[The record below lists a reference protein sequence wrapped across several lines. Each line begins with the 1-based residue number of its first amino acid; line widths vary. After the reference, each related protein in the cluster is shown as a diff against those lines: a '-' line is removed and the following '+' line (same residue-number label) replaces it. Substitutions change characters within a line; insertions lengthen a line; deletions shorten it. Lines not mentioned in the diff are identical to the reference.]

1 MRNTA
6 TDLTEGTPWK
16 IIMRFSIPLFFTFL
30 LQQFYNMVD
39 TIVVGQFLG
48 KDALA
53 GVGSTGAINFMIIGF
68 CMGLANGFVIP
79 VAQRYGAKD
88 YKDMRRFVA
97 NSIWLT
103 AFFAAIMSITVCI
116 LCRSVLIAMKTP
128 ADILDLAYDYIFII
142 FAGIPITLAYNLLTG
157 IIRSL
162 GDSKSPLIFLLMA
175 AVANIGFDILSVTV
189 LKLGVRGPAFAT
201 LLAQAFSVVLSL
213 WCIKTKFP
221 ILKMEPGEWKL
232 HGKHIGILCKMGIP
246 MGLQYSIT
254 AIGSIVLQSA
264 VNGLG
269 SRYVASVAAGT
280 KLFQVICCPF
290 DAMGATMATYC
301 GQNVGA
307 IKLDRLGQGLRACS
321 LLGLG
326 YALLSFASIFFF
338 APQMAL
344 LFLNPGEEALIGYT
358 AQYITTLGAFFFPLA
373 LVNILRFSIQ
383 GMGFSN
389 LAILAG
395 VMEMFARMGVA
406 TLLVPAIGYTGACF
420 ASPAA
425 WICADLF
432 LIPASCWSI
441 AHLRRVYGQPGERSG
456 SPAP

>member
-1 MRNTA
+1 MRNAA

-68 CMGLANGFVIP
+68 CMGLVIP

-103 AFFAAIMSITVCI
+103 VFFAAIMSITVCI

-201 LLAQAFSVVLSL
+201 LLAQAFSVVLSNTSVSSVK
-213 WCIKTKFP
+213 WVFR
-221 ILKMEPGEWKL
+221 WDF
-232 HGKHIGILCKMGIP
+232 
-246 MGLQYSIT
+246 SIR
-254 AIGSIVLQSA
+254 SQRSA
-264 VNGLG
+264 VSCFRPVSIHLVRQPLPRFRRHR
-269 SRYVASVAAGT
+269 SFRCSWRVRLMRSVRPWQLT
-280 KLFQVICCPF
+280 P
-290 DAMGATMATYC
+290 DRMS
-301 GQNVGA
+301 GQ
-307 IKLDRLGQGLRACS
+307 
-321 LLGLG
+321 
-326 YALLSFASIFFF
+326 
-338 APQMAL
+338 
-344 LFLNPGEEALIGYT
+344 
-358 AQYITTLGAFFFPLA
+358 
-373 LVNILRFSIQ
+373 
-383 GMGFSN
+383 
-389 LAILAG
+389 
-395 VMEMFARMGVA
+395 ARSSVS
-406 TLLVPAIGYTGACF
+406 VR
-420 ASPAA
+420 
-425 WICADLF
+425 D
-432 LIPASCWSI
+432 
-441 AHLRRVYGQPGERSG
+441 
-456 SPAP
+456 

>member
-1 MRNTA
+1 MRNAA

-103 AFFAAIMSITVCI
+103 VFFAAIMSITVCI

-162 GDSKSPLIFLLMA
+162 GDSKSPLIFLLICAALVLGMSVFFRVAKVEVVGNSIYTAEEVVEASGIGTGDNLFFINRFSAASRIFSKLPYVDKAKVTRALPNRVTITIQESSAMA
-175 AVANIGFDILSVTV
+175 YVQADDGYWVVDQNCKLLKSVTESELTGLARVDGITPVEPKVGEV
-189 LKLGVRGPAFAT
+189 LKAGEADAPKVTYLAAILGQLLTRDMASKVTVIDLSDASNPGFTYDGRFTVRLGANEN
-201 LLAQAFSVVLSL
+201 VEY
-213 WCIKTKFP
+213 KFG
-221 ILKMEPGEWKL
+221 M
-232 HGKHIGILCKMGIP
+232 
-246 MGLQYSIT
+246 
-254 AIGSIVLQSA
+254 LQSA
-264 VNGLG
+264 VSQLTG
-269 SRYVASVAAGT
+269 SDTGT
-280 KLFQVICCPF
+280 IDLSIDK
-290 DAMGATMATYC
+290 
-301 GQNVGA
+301 
-307 IKLDRLGQGLRACS
+307 RAHFS
-321 LLGLG
+321 
-326 YALLSFASIFFF
+326 
-338 APQMAL
+338 
-344 LFLNPGEEALIGYT
+344 PG
-358 AQYITTLGAFFFPLA
+358 
-373 LVNILRFSIQ
+373 
-383 GMGFSN
+383 
-389 LAILAG
+389 
-395 VMEMFARMGVA
+395 
-406 TLLVPAIGYTGACF
+406 
-420 ASPAA
+420 
-425 WICADLF
+425 
-432 LIPASCWSI
+432 
-441 AHLRRVYGQPGERSG
+441 
-456 SPAP
+456 

>member
-1 MRNTA
+1 MRNAA

-103 AFFAAIMSITVCI
+103 VFFAAIMSITVCI

-162 GDSKSPLIFLLMA
+162 GDSKSPLIFLLICAALVLGMSVFFRVAKIEVVGNSIYTAEEVVEASGIGTGDNLFFINRFSAASRIFSKLPYVDKAKVTRALPNRVTITIQESSAMA
-175 AVANIGFDILSVTV
+175 YVQADGGYWVLDQNCKLLKSVTESELTGLARVDGITPVEPKVGEV
-189 LKLGVRGPAFAT
+189 LNAGEADAPKVTYLAAILGQLLTRDMASKVTVIDLSDASNPGFTYDGRFTVRLGANEN
-201 LLAQAFSVVLSL
+201 VEY
-213 WCIKTKFP
+213 KFG
-221 ILKMEPGEWKL
+221 M
-232 HGKHIGILCKMGIP
+232 
-246 MGLQYSIT
+246 
-254 AIGSIVLQSA
+254 LQSA
-264 VNGLG
+264 VSQLT
-269 SRYVASVAAGT
+269 ASDAGT
-280 KLFQVICCPF
+280 IDLSIDK
-290 DAMGATMATYC
+290 
-301 GQNVGA
+301 
-307 IKLDRLGQGLRACS
+307 RAHFS
-321 LLGLG
+321 
-326 YALLSFASIFFF
+326 
-338 APQMAL
+338 
-344 LFLNPGEEALIGYT
+344 PG
-358 AQYITTLGAFFFPLA
+358 
-373 LVNILRFSIQ
+373 
-383 GMGFSN
+383 
-389 LAILAG
+389 
-395 VMEMFARMGVA
+395 
-406 TLLVPAIGYTGACF
+406 
-420 ASPAA
+420 
-425 WICADLF
+425 
-432 LIPASCWSI
+432 
-441 AHLRRVYGQPGERSG
+441 
-456 SPAP
+456 

>member
-1 MRNTA
+1 MRNA
-6 TDLTEGTPWK
+6 ETDLTEGTPWK

-103 AFFAAIMSITVCI
+103 VFFAAIMSITVCI

-232 HGKHIGILCKMGIP
+232 HGKHIGISVKWVFRWDF
-246 MGLQYSIT
+246 SIR
-254 AIGSIVLQSA
+254 SQRSA
-264 VNGLG
+264 VSCFRPVSIHLVRQPLPRFRRHR
-269 SRYVASVAAGT
+269 SFRCSWRVRLMRSVRPWQLT
-280 KLFQVICCPF
+280 P
-290 DAMGATMATYC
+290 DRMS
-301 GQNVGA
+301 GQ
-307 IKLDRLGQGLRACS
+307 
-321 LLGLG
+321 
-326 YALLSFASIFFF
+326 
-338 APQMAL
+338 
-344 LFLNPGEEALIGYT
+344 
-358 AQYITTLGAFFFPLA
+358 
-373 LVNILRFSIQ
+373 
-383 GMGFSN
+383 
-389 LAILAG
+389 
-395 VMEMFARMGVA
+395 ARSSVS
-406 TLLVPAIGYTGACF
+406 VR
-420 ASPAA
+420 
-425 WICADLF
+425 D
-432 LIPASCWSI
+432 
-441 AHLRRVYGQPGERSG
+441 
-456 SPAP
+456 

>member
-1 MRNTA
+1 MEVIKEMRNAA

-103 AFFAAIMSITVCI
+103 VFFAAIMSITVCI

-254 AIGSIVLQSA
+254 AIGSVVLQTGI
-264 VNGLG
+264 NTLG
-269 SRYVASVAAGT
+269 SAAVASVSAAS
-280 KLFQVICCPF
+280 KLSMFLACPF
-290 DAMGATMATYC
+290 DAIGSAMATYT

-307 IKLDRLGQGLRACS
+307 GKIERIGQGLK
-321 LLGLG
+321 
-326 YALLSFASIFFF
+326 ASVLIGITYSILIFLV
-338 APQMAL
+338 M
-344 LFLNPGEEALIGYT
+344 LFLQN
-358 AQYITTLGAFFFPLA
+358 
-373 LVNILRFSIQ
+373 
-383 GMGFSN
+383 
-389 LAILAG
+389 
-395 VMEMFARMGVA
+395 
-406 TLLVPAIGYTGACF
+406 TGCF
-420 ASPAA
+420 CS
-425 WICADLF
+425 
-432 LIPASCWSI
+432 
-441 AHLRRVYGQPGERSG
+441 
-456 SPAP
+456 